1 MGREVMVE
9 HTNRLLQ
16 LVRLEQ
22 VSIRLFGLLVA
33 VIILSSFYLHSRY
46 TLTNV
51 QVFAAFVVIYAALVL
66 WGWLR
71 MKLLLRFSSD
81 KLYRRYVRINFLFIF
96 MTVIGL
102 AIFVWGTV
110 IQNFQN
116 VTYSLLGTLIVLPF
130 LYFEWW
136 VNERLKKIDPE
147 HVTNQ
152 DIRQYRRMKKAGEQ

>member
-1 MGREVMVE
+1 MVE
-9 HTNRLLQ
+9 HRNRLLQ
-16 LVRLEQ
+16 LMRFEQ

-33 VIILSSFYLHSRY
+33 VMILTSFYLHSRY

-51 QVFAAFVVIYAALVL
+51 QVFAAFLVIYAALTL

-71 MKLLLRFSSD
+71 MKLLLRFGSD
-81 KLYRRYVRINFLFIF
+81 KLYRRYVRINFLFIC
-96 MTVIGL
+96 MTIIGL
-102 AIFVWGTV
+102 AIFMWGTI

-116 VTYSLLGTLIVLPF
+116 VTYSFLGTLIVLPF

-152 DIRQYRRMKKAGEQ
+152 DMRQYRRLKKAGEQ

>member
-1 MGREVMVE
+1 MMVE
-9 HTNRLLQ
+9 HKDRLLQ
-16 LVRLEQ
+16 LMRFEQ

-33 VIILSSFYLHSRY
+33 IIILTFYYLHSRY
-46 TLTNV
+46 TLTNM
-51 QVFAAFVVIYAALVL
+51 QVFAAFLVIYASLIL

-81 KLYRRYVRINFLFIF
+81 ELYRRYVRLNFLFIF

-102 AIFVWGTV
+102 AIFIWGTV
-110 IQNFQN
+110 IQNFQH
-116 VTYSLLGTLIVLPF
+116 VTYSLLGTLIVLPC

-152 DIRQYRRMKKAGEQ
+152 DIRQYRRLKKAGEQ